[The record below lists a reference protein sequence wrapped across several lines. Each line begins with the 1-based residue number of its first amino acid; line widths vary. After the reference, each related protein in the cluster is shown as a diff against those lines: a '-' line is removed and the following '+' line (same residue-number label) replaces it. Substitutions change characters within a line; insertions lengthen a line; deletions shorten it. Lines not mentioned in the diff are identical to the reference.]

1 MDPLLD
7 FTGKVVLIT
16 GGSRGL
22 GKAMALAFAERG
34 ADVIVASR
42 KLPACEEVAAQI
54 EAMGRRAL
62 AYACHVGH
70 WDELEGLVDA
80 AYGKF
85 GRVDVLIN
93 NAGKSPTYP
102 SVADVNEQMWDS
114 VLNLNLRGPFRLA
127 TLIGTR
133 MVEAGRG
140 SIINISSSGA
150 LRPDP
155 SFAPY
160 AAAKAGVNNI
170 TESLAKAFGPAV
182 RVNCISSGPFHTDAT
197 ASWPEETKSLP
208 NFALQRMGDPPEIV
222 GAALYFASDASSFT
236 TGSILRVDGGMP

>member
-1 MDPLLD
+1 
-7 FTGKVVLIT
+7 
-16 GGSRGL
+16 
-22 GKAMALAFAERG
+22 
-34 ADVIVASR
+34 
-42 KLPACEEVAAQI
+42 
-54 EAMGRRAL
+54 
-62 AYACHVGH
+62 
-70 WDELEGLVDA
+70 
-80 AYGKF
+80 
-85 GRVDVLIN
+85 VLIN

-102 SVADVNEQMWDS
+102 SVADVTEQMWDS

-127 TLIGTR
+127 TLAGLR
-133 MVEAGRG
+133 MVEAGHG

-160 AAAKAGVNNI
+160 AAAKAGLNNI
-170 TESLAKAFGPAV
+170 TESLAKAFGPTV

-197 ASWPEETKSLP
+197 AGWPEETKSLP